1 MTGEGAMVDWSAIF
15 MNTVVR
21 QSEVISAWAFGIF
34 GVSMTLGRIF
44 GDYFTLKLGKRKLML
59 IDAFLAIMGL
69 SIALLFVSVWST
81 FLGFFLV
88 GLGLSTI
95 VPIVFSSAGNLKNIS
110 PSAGISM
117 ATSIGY
123 TGFFI
128 GPPAIGFLAETFG
141 LRIGLVFVLGLFVL
155 MTIVLMRISEK
166 EDA

>member
-1 MTGEGAMVDWSAIF
+1 
-15 MNTVVR
+15 
-21 QSEVISAWAFGIF
+21 
-34 GVSMTLGRIF
+34 
-44 GDYFTLKLGKRKLML
+44 
-59 IDAFLAIMGL
+59 MGL

>member
-1 MTGEGAMVDWSAIF
+1 
-15 MNTVVR
+15 
-21 QSEVISAWAFGIF
+21 
-34 GVSMTLGRIF
+34 
-44 GDYFTLKLGKRKLML
+44 ML
-59 IDAFLAIMGL
+59 IDAFLSILGL
-69 SIALLFVSVWST
+69 SIVLFFVSVWGT

-128 GPPAIGFLAETFG
+128 GPPAIGFLSETFG
-141 LRIGLVFVLGLFVL
+141 LRLGLGFVLGLFVV
-155 MTIVLMRISEK
+155 MAIVLFTISNKNDVEVN
-166 EDA
+166 